1 MFAVN
6 RTRGTF
12 LGVDIKRADRLGA
25 RLLGLYR
32 HRNLSLGDGVWLV
45 PCNNIQTI
53 GMKYSIDVVFLDAE
67 YRVVRVCAHVK
78 PGRIIWWVP
87 DAHSAVEVP
96 VGAVESSE
104 TRVGDRIE
112 FAESLPEGFA
122 PASARRKS
130 PAMPA

>member
-12 LGVDIKRADRLGA
+12 LGVDIKRADRLRA

-32 HRNLSLGDGVWLV
+32 HRNLSLGDGIWLV

-67 YRVVRVCAHVK
+67 HRVVRVFTHVK
-78 PGRIIWWVP
+78 PGRVIWWVP
-87 DAHSAVEVP
+87 GARSAVEVP
-96 VGAVESSE
+96 AGAVESSE
-104 TRVGDRIE
+104 TRPGDRIE
-112 FAESLPEGFA
+112 FAESLPNGFA
-122 PASARRKS
+122 PASPRRKS
-130 PAMPA
+130 LTRA

>member
-12 LGVDIKRADRLGA
+12 LGVDIKRADRLRA

-67 YRVVRVCAHVK
+67 HRVVRVYTRVK
-78 PGRIIWWVP
+78 PGRVIWWVP
-87 DAHSAVEVP
+87 RARSAVEVP
-96 VGAVESSE
+96 AGAVESSE
-104 TRVGDRIE
+104 TRPGDRIE
-112 FAESLPEGFA
+112 FAESLPNGFA
-122 PASARRKS
+122 SASARRKS
-130 PAMPA
+130 LTSA